1 MAPVSKTVSAAAE
14 PSKMRPPVA
23 RALALLITAVATFSL
38 APPLAAKK
46 GLNEASRI
54 EIIRGISSE
63 IVVAKIALPRGK
75 HGLYLNSQGKIDEQK
90 LATEM
95 KENGAAIRA
104 GMPVEITKITFKGDD
119 LLFEINHGGRS
130 GKRWYQHIEIGVGG
144 ATTPVGPQ
152 DAPVLAYGSY
162 ILLTL
167 PLNTPALTADQVKK
181 LLAPVLDFER
191 HAPTVLYSPS
201 LPPKTKAAIQ
211 KHEILV
217 GMDRDAVLSSKGPPD
232 RKVRETRDGDEQE
245 DWIYGAPPHSLFV
258 TFSGDTVI
266 KVKQY

>member
-1 MAPVSKTVSAAAE
+1 
-14 PSKMRPPVA
+14 MRPPVA
-23 RALALLITAVATFSL
+23 RAIVLLTVALVTFGLARPLVAN
-38 APPLAAKK
+38 K
-46 GLNEASRI
+46 GLTEASRI

-63 IVVAKIALPRGK
+63 IVVAKVALPRGK
-75 HGLYLNSQGKIDEQK
+75 HGLSLNSQGTIDEQK

-104 GMPVEITKITFKGDD
+104 GMPVEITRITFKPDQ
-119 LLFEINHGGRS
+119 LLFEINHGGKS
-130 GKRWYQHIEIGVGG
+130 GKKWYQHIEMSVGG
-144 ATTPVGPQ
+144 TATPVGPQ

-167 PLNTPALTADQVKK
+167 PLNAPTLTVDQVKK
-181 LLAPVLDFER
+181 MLAPVLDFDR
-191 HAPTVLYSPS
+191 HSPTVLYSAS

-211 KHEILV
+211 KHEVLV

>member
-23 RALALLITAVATFSL
+23 RALALLITALATFGL

-130 GKRWYQHIEIGVGG
+130 GKRWYQHIEMGVGG
-144 ATTPVGPQ
+144 TTTPVGPQ
-152 DAPVLAYGSY
+152 DAPVL
-162 ILLTL
+162 
-167 PLNTPALTADQVKK
+167 TADQVKK
-181 LLAPVLDFER
+181 MLAPVLDFER

-201 LPPKTKAAIQ
+201 LPPQTKAAIQ
-211 KHEILV
+211 KHEVLV

>member
-1 MAPVSKTVSAAAE
+1 MAPQSKTVSGAAG
-14 PSKMRPPVA
+14 SSNMRPPVA
-23 RALALLITAVATFSL
+23 RALVMVIIALATLGFV
-38 APPLAAKK
+38 PTLAAKK
-46 GLNEASRI
+46 GLNETSRI

-95 KENGAAIRA
+95 KQNGAAIRA
-104 GMPVEITKITFKGDD
+104 GMPVEITKVMFKPDE
-119 LLFEINHGGRS
+119 LVFEINHGGRS
-130 GKRWYQHIEIGVGG
+130 GKKWYQHIEVGMGGTTSPVGG
-144 ATTPVGPQ
+144 NE
-152 DAPVLAYGSY
+152 APVLAYGSY
-162 ILLTL
+162 IDLTL
-167 PLNTPALTADQVKK
+167 PLGAPALTADQVKK
-181 LLAPVLDFER
+181 MLAPVLDFER

>member
-1 MAPVSKTVSAAAE
+1 MAPASKPVSSAAL
-14 PSKMRPPVA
+14 PSMRAPVVRA
-23 RALALLITAVATFSL
+23 VVLVTIALATAGL

-46 GLNEASRI
+46 GLTEASRI

-63 IVVAKIALPRGK
+63 IVVAKMALPRGK
-75 HGLYLNSQGKIDEQK
+75 HGLYLNSQGKINEQK

-104 GMPVEITKITFKGDD
+104 GMPVEITKITFKPDQ

-130 GKRWYQHIEIGVGG
+130 GKRWYQHIEMGVGG
-144 ATTPVGPQ
+144 TTTPVGGTE
-152 DAPVLAYGSY
+152 APVLAYGSY

-167 PLNTPALTADQVKK
+167 PLNAPTLTADQVKK
-181 LLAPVLDFER
+181 MLAPVLDFER

-201 LPPKTKAAIQ
+201 LPPKTKAAIE
-211 KHEILV
+211 KHEVLV